1 MNLNPEDTII
11 SAKPNLKNPVHLLA
25 FGFGSGLAPFAPGT
39 FGTVVGV
46 GLYWLLAGLSLP
58 YYLLV
63 LVVVSVAGIWICG
76 RTAEDLKTHD
86 HSGIVWDEIA
96 GYLVTMIAAPVGW
109 QWMLIGFLLFRF
121 FDVLKPWPISWLD
134 RRVEGGLGIMVDDL
148 LAGVFS
154 LVLLQLLSRS
164 GLLSGMF

>member
-1 MNLNPEDTII
+1 MADLPHQQ
-11 SAKPNLKNPVHLLA
+11 PNLKNPLHLLA

-63 LVVVSVAGIWICG
+63 LVVVSVAGIWICD
-76 RTAEDLKTHD
+76 RTAKDLNTHD
-86 HSGIVWDEIA
+86 HPGIVWDEIA
-96 GYLVTMIAAPVGW
+96 GYLVTMIAAPAGW

-164 GLLSGMF
+164 GLL